1 MNMVWKIL
9 IIDDE
14 VKSRE
19 VLKALI
25 SMSGSDESQYDIQT
39 CGDILSGLEAIR
51 SFRPDMLFLDISLKE
66 GDSFELLNGVDEWSF
81 EMAFIT
87 AYDEYAVKALHYAG
101 IPCLLKPIEL
111 EGLSQT
117 LSMLKQKMGSGY
129 AKKRYPAAYTLIASK
144 GGIIPILVNGK
155 WVELEAVNIKEI
167 KVVGHKTRVVTKGGI
182 YDTEVSKTDITY
194 FIGER
199 GKHL

>member
-1 MNMVWKIL
+1 MVWKIL

-25 SMSGSDESQYDIQT
+25 SMCSSDESTYEIQT
-39 CGDILSGLEAIR
+39 CGDIQSGLESIR
-51 SFRPDMLFLDISLKE
+51 SFQPDILFLDISLKE
-66 GDSFELLNGVDEWSF
+66 GDSFELLNRVEEWPF

-117 LSMLKQKMGSGY
+117 LSVLKQRIGSGY
-129 AKKRYPAAYTLIASK
+129 AEKHYPTAYTLIASK
-144 GGIIPILVNGK
+144 GEMLPILVNGK
-155 WVELEAVNIKEI
+155 WVELETVNIKEI
-167 KVVGHKTRVVTKGGI
+167 RVVGLKTRVVTKGVV
-182 YDTEVSKTDITY
+182 YDTAVSKSDIVY
-194 FIGER
+194 FMGDR
-199 GKHL
+199 GKNF